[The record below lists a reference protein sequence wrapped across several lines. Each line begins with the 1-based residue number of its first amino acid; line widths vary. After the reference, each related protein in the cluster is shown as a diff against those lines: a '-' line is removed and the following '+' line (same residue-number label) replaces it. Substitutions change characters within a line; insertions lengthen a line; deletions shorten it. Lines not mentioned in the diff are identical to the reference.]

1 MDKWSVLL
9 LICLKKILEKLD
21 NISVILWGTYEE
33 IQFTKVSTII
43 IITGTGE
50 TNERL

>member
-9 LICLKKILEKLD
+9 LICLKKNLEKFD
-21 NISVILWGTYEE
+21 DIIVILWDTYEE
-33 IQFTKVSTII
+33 IRFTKERTII